1 MQVSFELKTLFRSLS
16 HRNFRLFWYGQLVSL
31 IGTWMQTVAQAW
43 LVLDLTQSSIR
54 LGVVSALQFLPMLF
68 LSFFTGPFI
77 DYFPKR
83 KILIGPRLP

>member
-1 MQVSFELKTLFRSLS
+1 
-16 HRNFRLFWYGQLVSL
+16 
-31 IGTWMQTVAQAW
+31 MQTVAQAW
-43 LVLDLTQSSIR
+43 LVLDPTQSSIK
-54 LGVVSALQFLPMLF
+54 LGVVSALQFLLMLV